1 MLVLMATE
9 FGTQSRLLTVYQ
21 FTYRPM
27 ILFVRLVYSV
37 LTQVFSRLCLLGM
50 LIAIASGTS
59 LFGQVNISG
68 KPGLLYVPTATLLAD
83 GTFHAGYSY
92 NPVNYAFRFNP
103 AVNPKL
109 TTRNSESIFFV
120 NLVMLPRLELNINLL
135 RPNGPVQ
142 YGARGI
148 GDRQIDVKYGV
159 MTETT
164 RRPSVALILSIPFG
178 IDNSLVTNAVVATKH
193 VSLSSVIELELTAGY
208 ASPYFLE
215 RSDTRN
221 DQNSTLFSGFVF
233 QDKRD
238 KAAYYLAGPIA
249 GIKASLSRKGGL
261 MAEWDSQHLNLG
273 GYATLFK
280 HWTVQA
286 GVLNFDQL
294 TVGTS
299 YAFSLLPT
307 KQTARHDKAQ

>member
-1 MLVLMATE
+1 MIPDV
-9 FGTQSRLLTVYQ
+9 RLL
-21 FTYRPM
+21 
-27 ILFVRLVYSV
+27 YSV
-37 LTQVFSRLCLLGM
+37 MTRRLSRVCLLGM
-50 LIAIASGTS
+50 LSGVLSGTTV
-59 LFGQVNISG
+59 LGQVNISG
-68 KPGLLYVPTATLLAD
+68 KPGLLYVPTATLLPD
-83 GTFHAGYSY
+83 GTFHAGVAY

-103 AVNPKL
+103 ALNPKL

-120 NLVMLPRLELNINLL
+120 NLVMLPRLELNVNLL

-148 GDRQIDVKYGV
+148 GDRQIDMKYGV
-159 MTETT
+159 LTETA
-164 RRPSVALILSIPFG
+164 RRPSVAVILSIPFG
-178 IDNSLVTNAVVATKH
+178 IDNSLITNAIVATKH
-193 VSLSSVIELELTAGY
+193 VSLSSAIELELTAGY

-221 DQNSTLFSGFVF
+221 DQNSTLFSGFIF

-261 MAEWDSQHLNLG
+261 MAEWDSQHINLG
-273 GYATLFK
+273 GYATLFR

-307 KQTARHDKAQ
+307 KQTTSHDKAQ

>member
-1 MLVLMATE
+1 M
-9 FGTQSRLLTVYQ
+9 R
-21 FTYRPM
+21 
-27 ILFVRLVYSV
+27 LFVC
-37 LTQVFSRLCLLGM
+37 FSGTRTARTCGCLLLWLLSTVGSATTG
-50 LIAIASGTS
+50 LA
-59 LFGQVNISG
+59 QVSVSG
-68 KPGLLYVPTATLLAD
+68 KPGLLYVPTARLLPD
-83 GTFHAGYSY
+83 GTLHAGVSY

-103 AVNPKL
+103 AINPKL

-120 NLVMLPRLELNINLL
+120 NLALLPRFELNITLL

-148 GDRQIDVKYGV
+148 GDRQIDLKYGLL
-159 MTETT
+159 TEKGN
-164 RRPSVALILSIPFG
+164 RPAVALIASVPLG
-178 IDNSLVTNAVVATKH
+178 IDNSLITNAVVATKH
-193 VSLSSVIELELTAGY
+193 IDLSPAIQLELTAGY
-208 ASPYFLE
+208 GIPYYVE

-233 QDKRD
+233 RDKRD
-238 KAAYYLAGPIA
+238 KAAYYLAGPIG
-249 GIKASLSRKGGL
+249 GIRASISRRAGL

-273 GYATLFK
+273 AYATLFN

-286 GVLNFDQL
+286 GVLNFDQV

-307 KQTARHDKAQ
+307 KQPTDHAAAN